1 MVKRRK
7 KSKVKALAVEK
18 AVSKRKDISDSVVV
32 VLIVILILVSVISI
46 GIYLNVLNSVKTET
60 PSASAQA
67 VSSQAKGVASIQI
80 IKPPEQQTFSQVNG
94 QELEQKP

>member
-18 AVSKRKDISDSVVV
+18 AVSKQKDISDSVLV
-32 VLIVILILVSVISI
+32 VLLVVLILVSVFSI
-46 GIYLNVLNSVKTET
+46 GIYLNVLNNVKSET

-67 VSSQAKGVASIQI
+67 VSSQAKGIASIQI
-80 IKPPEQQTFSQVNG
+80 IKPPEQQTANPVAE
-94 QELEQKP
+94 QEP